1 MGLPVLESLTPRGF
15 AAPSEGGRPP
25 VRMAH
30 LYIPNGVN
38 VAEWFPEG
46 EGAGYQMSKS
56 LKVIEEHRADFSV
69 ITGLS
74 HDWAEAHG
82 NGGGDHARASAS
94 FLTGCQAKKTAGS
107 DIHLGISVDQI
118 AAQQIG
124 HLTRLPSLE
133 LSTDSQ
139 RSAGRCDSGY
149 SCAYQFNL
157 SWRSENMPMAPEMD
171 PRLVFERLFGTVA
184 TLGHGP
190 AAERRKRMQK
200 SVMDAVLADAKSLQA
215 KANPAD
221 KRKLDEY
228 LTTVRDIEVRIQRA
242 EKLTAEMPKVPV
254 PAGVPESYE
263 EHMRLMFDLMT
274 LAFQTD
280 STRIAT
286 FMLAHDGSNR
296 SFSEIGIPDAHHSLS
311 HHQRRPDRLE
321 KIGQIDRFYLK
332 QLGYFL
338 SKLKATKDG
347 EGNLLDNCM
356 IVYGGGISDGDR
368 HNHDQLPVILAGKGG
383 GTMTPGRRIALA
395 GEVPM
400 TNLYLSMLDRLGVK
414 AERVGDSS
422 GRLEGV

>member
-1 MGLPVLESLTPRGF
+1 
-15 AAPSEGGRPP
+15 
-25 VRMAH
+25 
-30 LYIPNGVN
+30 
-38 VAEWFPEG
+38 
-46 EGAGYQMSKS
+46 
-56 LKVIEEHRADFSV
+56 
-69 ITGLS
+69 
-74 HDWAEAHG
+74 
-82 NGGGDHARASAS
+82 
-94 FLTGCQAKKTAGS
+94 
-107 DIHLGISVDQI
+107 
-118 AAQQIG
+118 
-124 HLTRLPSLE
+124 
-133 LSTDSQ
+133 
-139 RSAGRCDSGY
+139 
-149 SCAYQFNL
+149 
-157 SWRSENMPMAPEMD
+157 
-171 PRLVFERLFGTVA
+171 
-184 TLGHGP
+184 
-190 AAERRKRMQK
+190 
-200 SVMDAVLADAKSLQA
+200 
-215 KANPAD
+215 
-221 KRKLDEY
+221 
-228 LTTVRDIEVRIQRA
+228 
-242 EKLTAEMPKVPV
+242 
-254 PAGVPESYE
+254 
-263 EHMRLMFDLMT
+263 MT

>member
-15 AAPSEGGRPP
+15 AAPSRGGRPP

-171 PRLVFERLFGTVA
+171 PRLVFKRLFGTVA

-200 SVMDAVLADAKSLQA
+200 SVMDAVLADAK
-215 KANPAD
+215 
-221 KRKLDEY
+221 R
-228 LTTVRDIEVRIQRA
+228 
-242 EKLTAEMPKVPV
+242 
-254 PAGVPESYE
+254 
-263 EHMRLMFDLMT
+263 
-274 LAFQTD
+274 
-280 STRIAT
+280 
-286 FMLAHDGSNR
+286 
-296 SFSEIGIPDAHHSLS
+296 
-311 HHQRRPDRLE
+311 
-321 KIGQIDRFYLK
+321 
-332 QLGYFL
+332 
-338 SKLKATKDG
+338 
-347 EGNLLDNCM
+347 
-356 IVYGGGISDGDR
+356 
-368 HNHDQLPVILAGKGG
+368 
-383 GTMTPGRRIALA
+383 
-395 GEVPM
+395 
-400 TNLYLSMLDRLGVK
+400 
-414 AERVGDSS
+414 
-422 GRLEGV
+422 